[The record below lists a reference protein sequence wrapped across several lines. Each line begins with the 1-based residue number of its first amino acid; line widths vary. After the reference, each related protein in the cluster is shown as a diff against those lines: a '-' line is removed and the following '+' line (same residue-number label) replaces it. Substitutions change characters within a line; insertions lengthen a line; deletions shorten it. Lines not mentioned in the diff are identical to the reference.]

1 MRIVAGIA
9 WLWLFLAA
17 GNLAVHAL
25 GAPVPG
31 SVVGMLLLWGALETK
46 LVRLQWLER
55 GAQSVLGVLGL
66 LFVPAGVGFLQFA
79 GAGRVWIAVA
89 ITVGVGALV
98 TLGVT
103 GRVAQRAVRH
113 G

>member
-1 MRIVAGIA
+1 VRILVGIA

-17 GNLAVHAL
+17 GDLVVHAL
-25 GAPVPG
+25 GLPIPG
-31 SVVGMLLLWGALETK
+31 SVVGMLLLWAALETG
-46 LVRLQWLER
+46 LVRLSWLER

-79 GAGRVWIAVA
+79 GAGRVWLAVVVT
-89 ITVGVGALV
+89 IGVGALV

-103 GRVAQRAVRH
+103 GRIAERAVRH

>member
-1 MRIVAGIA
+1 VKILAGIA

-17 GNLAVHAL
+17 GNLAAHAL
-25 GAPVPG
+25 GLPVPG
-31 SVVGMLLLWGALETK
+31 SVVGMLLLWASLEAR
-46 LVRLQWLER
+46 LVQPAWLER

-79 GAGRVWIAVA
+79 GAGRVWLAVA
-89 ITVGVGALV
+89 VTVGLGALV

-103 GRVAQRAVRH
+103 GRVAQRAVRR